1 MYLFFLFSAE
11 STAPEP
17 EYTLIREPDDGDVP
31 EYLIMEVKLPKVVR
45 ERDTHTKR
53 QRERERESEG
63 GTEKQIQKHRD
74 RERQTNMQTDRE
86 INILTRMYM
95 YHSNH
100 TPSRNHVE
108 HLRIKVYNTKA
119 TERSYNRTAHLFGTS
134 RDIET
139 DIGHR
144 DM

>member
-1 MYLFFLFSAE
+1 M
-11 STAPEP
+11 
-17 EYTLIREPDDGDVP
+17 RGG
-31 EYLIMEVKLPKVVR
+31 
-45 ERDTHTKR
+45 
-53 QRERERESEG
+53 QRN
-63 GTEKQIQKHRD
+63 RD
-74 RERQTNMQTDRE
+74 RERQTNMQTDRDRE
-86 INILTRMYM
+86 INILTRTYM

-119 TERSYNRTAHLFGTS
+119 TERSYNGTAHLFGTS

-144 DM
+144 DI